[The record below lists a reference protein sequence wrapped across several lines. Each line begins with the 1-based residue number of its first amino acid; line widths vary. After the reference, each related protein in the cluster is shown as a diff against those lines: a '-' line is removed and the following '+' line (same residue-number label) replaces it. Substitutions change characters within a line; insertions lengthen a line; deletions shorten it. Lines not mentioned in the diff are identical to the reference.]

1 MRHTGVLTEGT
12 NMKPIV
18 AGLLASIAA
27 LGLLSACGGDDLTLP
42 TATNSADGAVLPGGD
57 DTLPLGITIPE
68 GALPSDVS
76 IPQEAID
83 LMIAQFEAAGMKVD
97 RDCFVALLA
106 DDSLRDLVAAG
117 GAATPEAIQ
126 KFFSCIA
133 TG

>member
-1 MRHTGVLTEGT
+1 
-12 NMKPIV
+12 MKRIV

-27 LGLLSACGGDDLTLP
+27 VGLLSACGGDDLTLP
-42 TATNSADGAVLPGGD
+42 TATDSADGAVLPGAD
-57 DTLPLGITIPE
+57 ITIPD
-68 GALPSDVS
+68 GDVLPSDVS

-106 DDSLRDLVAAG
+106 DESLRDLVAAG
-117 GAATPEAIQ
+117 GTATPEAIE

>member
-1 MRHTGVLTEGT
+1 
-12 NMKPIV
+12 MKRIV

-27 LGLLSACGGDDLTLP
+27 VGLLSACGGDDLTLP
-42 TATNSADGAVLPGGD
+42 TATDSADGAVLPGAD
-57 DTLPLGITIPE
+57 ITIPE
-68 GALPSDVS
+68 GALPSDAS
-76 IPQEAID
+76 IPEEAID

-106 DDSLRDLVAAG
+106 DESLRDLVAAG
-117 GAATPEAIQ
+117 GTATPEAIE

>member
-1 MRHTGVLTEGT
+1 
-12 NMKPIV
+12 MKRIV

-42 TATNSADGAVLPGGD
+42 TATDSADGAVLPGGD

-68 GALPSDVS
+68 GDLLPTDGS
-76 IPQEAID
+76 IPQETID

-126 KFFSCIA
+126 KFFSCLA